1 MLMSKKSELLKYL
14 EGDLKVSDKTI
25 DVFRSYIQDN
35 IILPCVLTG
44 CDFFSWEDFY
54 IFGPGDKKEY
64 DKLKKTRP
72 SYKDIC

>member
-44 CDFFSWEDFY
+44 CDVFSWEDFY